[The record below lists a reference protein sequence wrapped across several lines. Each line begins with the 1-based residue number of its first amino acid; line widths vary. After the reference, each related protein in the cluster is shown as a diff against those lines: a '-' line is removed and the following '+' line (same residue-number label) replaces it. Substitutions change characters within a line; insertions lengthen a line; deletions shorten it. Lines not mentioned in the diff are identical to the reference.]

1 MAIIAVATSDGTN
14 IDVHFGQA
22 VFFQIYDVALDGT
35 YKYLEKRNITQ
46 AQSDKGESNHAAS
59 TIEQLP
65 DIDVVLVSRIGTGPS
80 RTLEG
85 RGIRAFA
92 VPGSVDV
99 ALTAYGIYG
108 TWDEQ
113 PEHEV
118 CLSDFHLGT
127 FEVTQ
132 KQWQAVMGNNPGKL
146 LQQ

>member
-99 ALTAYGIYG
+99 ALTAYGKKQKLFKIKKPG
-108 TWDEQ
+108 
-113 PEHEV
+113 EV
-118 CLSDFHLGT
+118 LSS
-127 FEVTQ
+127 Q
-132 KQWQAVMGNNPGKL
+132 YIPGKCGGCGSHGNSGGCG
-146 LQQ
+146 Q